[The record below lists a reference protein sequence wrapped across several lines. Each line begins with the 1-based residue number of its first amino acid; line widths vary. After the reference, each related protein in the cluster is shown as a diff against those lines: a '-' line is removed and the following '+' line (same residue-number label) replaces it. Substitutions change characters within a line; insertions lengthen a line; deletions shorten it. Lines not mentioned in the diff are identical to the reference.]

1 MKTRPLAGIMA
12 PVIALALACA
22 ERDPNDLFA
31 PEAGTIVVDAF
42 LVVDQG
48 FPQIVLSQTVAPNEP
63 FSRDAAALLG
73 ATARISGGGITVDYQ
88 EIDILG
94 PGVYAPIDRVA
105 NVAPGTVYR
114 LEITAADGRRVRAST
129 LTPRAFSVSE
139 WVLLDNA
146 GTNVIQE
153 LASFA
158 DYGDSVYTRPENQL
172 VYSQGLLE
180 ARFDQRDIT
189 GFQVGLFSRSP
200 GSPLI
205 IDPDF
210 VDDEDLADLP
220 RTNSSPPL
228 EALDGTV
235 RLPWFAIFFEGKYLF
250 KVWAM
255 DRNWFDLA
263 RTEPTLSGGGFGFGG
278 QAGDYFERP
287 IFHIDGG
294 IGLFG
299 SGAVDSA
306 GVTIQPRP

>member
-1 MKTRPLAGIMA
+1 MKTRPRACIVSIL
-12 PVIALALACA
+12 IALGLACA

-42 LVVDQG
+42 LVVGQR
-48 FPQIVLSQTVAPNEP
+48 FPDIVLSQTVAPNVP
-63 FSRDAAALLG
+63 FSRQAAALPG
-73 ATARISGGGITVDYQ
+73 ASVRISGGGVTLDYV
-88 EIDILG
+88 EAAFRG
-94 PGVYAPIDRVA
+94 AGVYAPTTAEFVSES
-105 NVAPGTVYR
+105 TVYR
-114 LEITAADGRRVRAST
+114 LDLTAADGRRVRAST
-129 LTPRAFSVSE
+129 LTPRAFSVGE
-139 WVLLDNA
+139 WALLDNA
-146 GTNVIQE
+146 GQSVIRR

-172 VYSQGLLE
+172 VYSLGLLE
-180 ARFDQRDIT
+180 ARFDPRDIA
-189 GFQVGLFSRSP
+189 GFQVGLFSTSP
-200 GSPLI
+200 GSAII

-210 VDDEDLADLP
+210 LDEEDLADLP

-306 GVTIQPRP
+306 GVTIHPRP

>member
-1 MKTRPLAGIMA
+1 MTTRAKNLITALL
-12 PVIALALACA
+12 IALALACA

-42 LVVDQG
+42 LVVGQG
-48 FPQIVLSQTVAPNEP
+48 FPQIVLSQTLAPNVP
-63 FSRDAAALLG
+63 FSREAAALPG
-73 ATARISGGGITVDYQ
+73 ATVRVSGGGTAVDYQ
-88 EIDILG
+88 EIDISG
-94 PGVYAPIDRVA
+94 PGVYAPVDRVST
-105 NVAPGTVYR
+105 VAPSTVYR
-114 LEITAADGRRVRAST
+114 IEITAADGRRVRAST
-129 LTPRAFSVSE
+129 LTPRAFSVGE

-146 GTNVIQE
+146 GQNVSRQ

-172 VYSQGLLE
+172 VYAQGLLE
-180 ARFDQRDIT
+180 ARFDRSGVV
-189 GFQVGLFSRSP
+189 GFQVGLFSKSP
-200 GSPLI
+200 GSAII

-210 VDDEDLADLP
+210 LDEEELADLP
-220 RTNSSPPL
+220 RANNSPPL

-263 RTEPTLSGGGFGFGG
+263 RTEPSLNGGGFGFGG
-278 QAGDYFERP
+278 QVGDDFERP

-306 GVTIQPRP
+306 GVNVLPRP